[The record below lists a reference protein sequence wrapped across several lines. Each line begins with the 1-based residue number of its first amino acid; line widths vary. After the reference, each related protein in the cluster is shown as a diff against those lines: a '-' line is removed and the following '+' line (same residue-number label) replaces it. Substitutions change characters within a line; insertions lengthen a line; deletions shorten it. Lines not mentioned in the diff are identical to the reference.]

1 MNSLALPG
9 DLKMSAPALPSERRS
24 SQGTANFEMVS
35 TGYIAQWLERLTA
48 DQQVPGSNPGV
59 PSFRTARP
67 RRQWPFVAASFCS
80 RDFVSLMWA
89 RRPSE
94 QLLRCPGG
102 PVRGLRLGSQASAS
116 TPCAPCPRPVLRP
129 SMHRVHASSSPK
141 IPIDGD
147 GTLFGEASKT
157 VWPSGLRRWL
167 QAPVRKGVG
176 SNPTAV
182 TCLCKLSPVGT
193 SMSIISSMRDV
204 MLAEPIGSAPSRR
217 FHFAYASAISL
228 KKWPTPNSAGVSR
241 AGARTRLQLSGHG
254 DMQGFDSSSPALGRG
269 RSLCERCFL
278 KSKCDAKGPP
288 TNFVR
293 WQYSFSLSLLHCL
306 PPHARRGT
314 QEVNIRGAGGVM
326 K

>member
-1 MNSLALPG
+1 MSSLALPG

-24 SQGTANFEMVS
+24 SQATANFEMVS

-102 PVRGLRLGSQASAS
+102 LSEVCAWARKPPRRHPVRR
-116 TPCAPCPRPVLRP
+116 VLALCCGP
-129 SMHRVHASSSPK
+129 SMHRVHASSSPT
-141 IPIDGD
+141 IPIDGN

-204 MLAEPIGSAPSRR
+204 MLAEPIGSEQSRR
-217 FHFAYASAISL
+217 FHIAYASAISL

-293 WQYSFSLSLLHCL
+293 WQCSFSLSLLHCL